1 MQVPLEI
8 SVRDIEEARGWIET
22 EVREQAARLERF
34 SDAII
39 SCRVEV
45 SQHNKEPRSGSPY
58 RVRVEV
64 TVPHKKHLVVKREHS
79 QEGVGLKTMIH
90 DAFHAMERQV
100 KEASERR
107 RYNVKT
113 HEEQPRALVV
123 RLFPEQDYGFIK
135 SPEGEEYYFH
145 RHAVLHDAYD
155 RLEVG
160 TEVRF
165 EAEMGEM
172 GPQASS
178 VQIVSKPGVREG
190 KAAAPQAPDEV
201 PYGWEKD

>member
-8 SVRDIEEARGWIET
+8 SIRDIDDRNWVEAD
-22 EVREQAARLERF
+22 VREQARRLERF

-45 SQHNKEPRSGSPY
+45 AQDNKQPRTGSPY

-64 TVPHKKHLVVKREHS
+64 SVPYKKHLVVKREHS
-79 QEGVGLKTMIH
+79 QEGVGLRNMIH

-100 KEASERR
+100 KEAAQRR
-107 RYNVKT
+107 RYDVKT
-113 HEEQPRALVV
+113 HEEEPRAFVV

-135 SPEGEEYYFH
+135 SPEGEEFYFH
-145 RHAVLHDAYD
+145 RHAVLHNDYD

-160 TEVRF
+160 AEVRF
-165 EAEMGEM
+165 TAEMGEM

-178 VQIVSKPGVREG
+178 VQIVSKPGARE
-190 KAAAPQAPDEV
+190 KDAPQPDDNNYL
-201 PYGWEKD
+201 PLGWQNE

>member
-8 SVRDIEEARGWIET
+8 SIRDIEDPGWIEVD
-22 EVREQAARLERF
+22 VRQQAARLERF

-39 SCRVEV
+39 ACRVEV
-45 SQHNKEPRSGSPY
+45 AQDHKHPRSGEGY
-58 RVRVEV
+58 RVRIEV
-64 TVPHKKHLVVKREHS
+64 SIPHKKHLVVKREP
-79 QEGVGLKTMIH
+79 QEEGVRLTSIIR

-100 KEASERR
+100 KEATKRR
-107 RYNVKT
+107 RYDVKA
-113 HEEQPRALVV
+113 HDEPHAFVV

-135 SPEGEEYYFH
+135 SPDGEEYYFH
-145 RHAVLHDAYD
+145 RHAVLHGDYD
-155 RLEVG
+155 RLAIG

-178 VQIVSKPGVREG
+178 VQIVSKPGAAEGRGVRNDLNEPP
-190 KAAAPQAPDEV
+190 A
-201 PYGWEKD
+201 GWEE

>member
-8 SVRDIEEARGWIET
+8 SIRDIEDPGWIET
-22 EVREQAARLERF
+22 DVRQQAARLERF

-39 SCRVEV
+39 ACRVEV
-45 SQHNKEPRSGSPY
+45 AQDHKHPRTGGGY
-58 RVRVEV
+58 RVRVEA
-64 TVPHKKHLVVKREHS
+64 TIPHKKHLVVKREPAE
-79 QEGVGLKTMIH
+79 EGVRLTTVIH

-100 KEASERR
+100 KEASDRR
-107 RYNVKT
+107 RYDVKA
-113 HEEQPRALVV
+113 HEEPRALVV

-135 SPEGEEYYFH
+135 SPDGEEYYFH
-145 RHAVLHDAYD
+145 RHAVLHDDYD
-155 RLEVG
+155 RLAVG

-178 VQIVSKPGVREG
+178 VQIVSKPGAREG
-190 KAAAPQAPDEV
+190 KGSDGDLDE
-201 PYGWEKD
+201 PPEGWQE